1 MDNIEEAA
9 RALLDARIKSVRALV
24 DARQNLTDLREQV
37 AHAEREDARLYQAA
51 LRDGWSVDELK
62 KLGLGESEKVA
73 RTRSKK
79 GGPKRTAAAARPT
92 TAAAPTPP
100 STPANPQAPGTP
112 APAAQA
118 S

>member
-9 RALLDARIKSVRALV
+9 RALLDARITSVRALV
-24 DARQNLTDLREQV
+24 AARQKLADLRTEV
-37 AHAEREDARLYQAA
+37 TAAEREDARLYQAA

-62 KLGLGESEKVA
+62 KLGLGEAEKVA

-79 GGPKRTAAAARPT
+79 GGPKRTTPAARPT

-100 STPANPQAPGTP
+100 STPANPQAPSTP